1 MKFDAALLVYYA
13 GLLILIA
20 AVAIMGVSL
29 KKLTSIVK
37 EKKLIW
43 LLPVFAAAVLAVSLA
58 SHVYATFTMLPQLS
72 TDINALSQAAVSQ
85 DAAKL
90 EPLKAAVESLKAG
103 LVFLKALSFTCF
115 LLASAMLLASTSIY
129 LKWISK

>member
-1 MKFDAALLVYYA
+1 MKFDVVLYEA
-13 GLLILIA
+13 GLLTLIA
-20 AVAIMGVSL
+20 AIAIIGVSL
-29 KKLTSIVK
+29 RKLTMIVR

-58 SHVYATFTMLPQLS
+58 SHVYANFTMLPQLS
-72 TDINALSQAAVSQ
+72 TNINALSQAAVGQ
-85 DAAKL
+85 DSAKL
-90 EPLKAAVESLKAG
+90 EPLKAAVASLKAG

-129 LKWISK
+129 LRWISK